1 MQFDSREIEQFLYHE
16 AELLDARQ
24 YKEWLE
30 LFTDDAIY
38 WMPTGGDNLDPIKT
52 TSLIYDDRRSLNDRL
67 ARLLHPSAHSQ
78 NPPPRTCH
86 LITNVTLAPLDEM
99 QVAVRSNFS
108 ILESRL
114 GVQRMFGGRYEHV
127 LVSEGLHWHIR
138 SKKVCLI
145 NNDGVL
151 YYNLTFLF

>member
-38 WMPTGGDNLDPIKT
+38 WMPTGGDNLDPEKAA
-52 TSLIYDDRRSLNDRL
+52 SLIYDDRRSLNDRL
-67 ARLLHPSAHSQ
+67 ARLLHPSAHCQ
-78 NPPPRTCH
+78 TPPPRTCH
-86 LITNVTLAPLDEM
+86 LITNVTLAPLDEI

-127 LVSEGLHWHIR
+127 LVSEGLRWHIR